1 MVEFPMV
8 MVIVMLIWAQRAK
21 KLTQKAENPPERPP
35 TKNLAPEEPK
45 ISSIEYTTVYSFWYI
60 YTFKSWV
67 SGHIGGALTS
77 CFALRWS
84 FTSVPPGCAHHSGQ
98 IKTTIVIVVIII
110 VIIIVLVSPSSLSL
124 SSSPLVASHGKAIF
138 LQEQKFVLAKL
149 LNLF

>member
-1 MVEFPMV
+1 MTVVEVVMVEVTMVEFPMV
-8 MVIVMLIWAQRAK
+8 MLILMTSSCGPKGPKSWLK
-21 KLTQKAENPPERPP
+21 ILPEGPL

-45 ISSIEYTTVYSFWYI
+45 ISNIGYTTVYSFWYI

-110 VIIIVLVSPSSLSL
+110 VIIVVLYHYHHHYPTR
-124 SSSPLVASHGKAIF
+124 PF
-138 LQEQKFVLAKL
+138 
-149 LNLF
+149 

>member
-1 MVEFPMV
+1 MVVVIMVIMVEFLIVMVMV
-8 MVIVMLIWAQRAK
+8 MVILMSSSCGPKGLKSWLKGLKIGS
-21 KLTQKAENPPERPP
+21 EGPP

-110 VIIIVLVSPSSLSL
+110 VIIIVRLSPSSSL
-124 SSSPLVASHGKAIF
+124 SYSPLLASHGH
-138 LQEQKFVLAKL
+138 ER
-149 LNLF
+149 

>member
-1 MVEFPMV
+1 MTVVEVVMVEVTMVEFPMV
-8 MVIVMLIWAQRAK
+8 MLILMTSSCGPKGPKSWLK
-21 KLTQKAENPPERPP
+21 GLKILPEGPL

-45 ISSIEYTTVYSFWYI
+45 ISNIGYTTVYSFWYI
-60 YTFKSWV
+60 YTFKGWV

-110 VIIIVLVSPSSLSL
+110 VFIV
-124 SSSPLVASHGKAIF
+124 
-138 LQEQKFVLAKL
+138 VLYHHHHHYPTRP
-149 LNLF
+149 F

>member
-1 MVEFPMV
+1 MVEVTMVAVIMVIMVEFHIVMV
-8 MVIVMLIWAQRAK
+8 MVILLSSSCGPKGLKSWLKGLKIGS
-21 KLTQKAENPPERPP
+21 EGPP
-35 TKNLAPEEPK
+35 TKNLAPEKPNN
-45 ISSIEYTTVYSFWYI
+45 SSIRYSMVYSFWYI

-110 VIIIVLVSPSSLSL
+110 VIIIVLCHHHHYHHYPPHSL
-124 SSSPLVASHGKAIF
+124 
-138 LQEQKFVLAKL
+138 
-149 LNLF
+149 